1 MQLALNETRP
11 KMCVK
16 VWSVAL
22 DQFWGETLE
31 RLGLLFERPFRVL
44 TSLAS
49 IFWRYPLCVG
59 GCDQGCLGAVSV
71 TTGEVSLQFG
81 TTYSCFIVYF
91 LDSLTDWSLCL
102 SHHHNISLTIEK
114 LRSLENIVCIF
125 YVTSAPAMAK
135 YLMTIKATDPTMHL
149 MLDRSDR
156 TAVSRGLTEVPPALV
171 SW

>member
-1 MQLALNETRP
+1 M
-11 KMCVK
+11 
-16 VWSVAL
+16 AL

-91 LDSLTDWSLCL
+91 LDSLTD
-102 SHHHNISLTIEK
+102 
-114 LRSLENIVCIF
+114 
-125 YVTSAPAMAK
+125 
-135 YLMTIKATDPTMHL
+135 
-149 MLDRSDR
+149 
-156 TAVSRGLTEVPPALV
+156 
-171 SW
+171 